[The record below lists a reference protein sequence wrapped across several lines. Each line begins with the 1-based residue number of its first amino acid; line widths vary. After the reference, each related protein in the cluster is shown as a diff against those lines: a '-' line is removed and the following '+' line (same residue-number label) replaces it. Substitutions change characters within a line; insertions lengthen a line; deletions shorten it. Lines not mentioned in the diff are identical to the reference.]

1 MTIAKRRAI
10 GQRKCV
16 SVMSRWQGGWF
27 KRSFAVLV
35 LLAAFAAYFFQPW
48 SAHSPA
54 VMTKLFSP
62 EYRVE
67 NHRNMKRIF
76 PWRDI
81 AASPVP
87 VMFPKAEKSL
97 PSEFQFDG
105 GTKKLDEFLQRTQTT
120 SLVVIKNGAIISE
133 KYFQGADEKSQF
145 TSWSVAKSFLSTMVA
160 LAIKDGLIK
169 SLDDQ
174 AEQYVPELKGKAYG
188 SVTIRQLLQMSSGI
202 KFDETYT
209 NQLSDINMLFYRV
222 FLAGASINDVLS
234 GYEREV
240 PAGTRFKYISSD
252 SQVLSWVLTKAS
264 GMPLSQYIQTRLWAP
279 LGMESAAYWSIER
292 EGGAEVAYCCLNA
305 TARDF
310 AKLGQLYLDQGKWN
324 GQQFLPEGWV
334 KEATRPSF
342 DYLKPEASALKI
354 RGYQYQWWVPAGHD
368 GEYFANGV
376 WGQMIWVSE
385 KTNTVIVKTSVDKE
399 YRSHL
404 IETFAVMRALSAN

>member
-1 MTIAKRRAI
+1 
-10 GQRKCV
+10 
-16 SVMSRWQGGWF
+16 
-27 KRSFAVLV
+27 
-35 LLAAFAAYFFQPW
+35 
-48 SAHSPA
+48 
-54 VMTKLFSP
+54 
-62 EYRVE
+62 
-67 NHRNMKRIF
+67 
-76 PWRDI
+76 
-81 AASPVP
+81 
-87 VMFPKAEKSL
+87 
-97 PSEFQFDG
+97 
-105 GTKKLDEFLQRTQTT
+105 LQRTQTT
-120 SLVVIKNGAIISE
+120 SLVVIKNGAIVSE

-160 LAIKDGLIK
+160 LAMKDGLIK

-209 NQLSDINMLFYRV
+209 NKLSDINMLFYRV
-222 FLAGASINDVLS
+222 FLAGASINEVVNS
-234 GYEREV
+234 HEREV
-240 PAGTRFKYISSD
+240 PAGTRFQYVSSD
-252 SQVLSWVLTKAS
+252 SQVLSQVLTKVS
-264 GMPLSQYIQTRLWAP
+264 GMPLNKYVQTRLWAP
-279 LGMESAAYWSIER
+279 LGMESGAYWSIER

-310 AKLGQLYLDQGKWN
+310 AKLGQLYLDQGKWK

-354 RGYQYQWWVPAGHD
+354 RGYQYQWWVPAGYD

-385 KTNTVIVKTSVDKE
+385 KTNTVIVKTSVDE
-399 YRSHL
+399 AYRSHL
-404 IETFAVMRALSAN
+404 TETFAVMRALSAN